1 MKLKLKK
8 ELEECYIYVPFINTN
23 VMGKFI
29 EEGLYSHLYKKY
41 PELFD
46 IEPVKGLKQKIEE
59 IKQDDIL
66 IDSNTFKG
74 DITE

>member
-8 ELEECYIYVPFINTN
+8 ELEEAYIYVPFVKAN
-23 VMGKFI
+23 VLGKFI

-59 IKQDDIL
+59 MKNNDIS
-66 IDSNTFKG
+66 INNNTIEG